1 MAREPK
7 REPTKGRLYREV
19 SYLHSDEEAAVEEA
33 AQRERCSKS
42 EIIRRAV
49 RAYFGIED

>member
-1 MAREPK
+1 MTRKPE

-19 SYLHSDEEAAVEEA
+19 AYLHADEALAVEEA
-33 AQRERCSKS
+33 ARRERCSKS

-49 RAYFGIED
+49 RDYFKIED